1 MKEKINIRLLVS
13 LLIVAFIGSAGWFF
27 LHRFQAKR
35 HVAALLDMATVA
47 EAQGRPDRA
56 ARFVGL
62 YLSLGGGDSAAR
74 IRYADLL
81 EQQAGTAKALHRVM
95 EVREQLL
102 LDQPDNHDIRRR
114 VVSAGLRLRLFDDT
128 LRHVKILHEA
138 FPKDGTI
145 DYQLGLCLQGRGEDE
160 KAAKSYEDAVEHAP
174 NQIEAYDHLARLLHD
189 RLDQPAKADKVM
201 DDLVKKNQSSF
212 QAYLVR
218 ADYRQTFGFALPKV
232 EEDLKEARRLAPD
245 NADVLLASERVARGT
260 GNLEEARVYLKH
272 ATDKH
277 PEDRRVYT
285 AWAVQESAAGHVP
298 EALKW
303 LRLGVKD
310 FPGDPELLFNLASS
324 LIQNG
329 DRAEAQE
336 ILAQMDRLKLLHAEC
351 DFLRARLLMGEEK
364 WAEASLLLEATRPL
378 LANSLDL
385 SVRSQILLAECYG
398 RLGDADRQIAALRQA
413 TITDPKSPLARSAL
427 AAILSKLG
435 RVDEALEQY
444 RRLLDLGQGP
454 AGDWANVAGLEM
466 LRNMKLPPAQQH
478 WEPVEAALKQAEKQS
493 PDGLQVPLLRAE
505 ALRAQG
511 KIADARQLL
520 EITRARFPRQLAPW
534 VALAGLAEPV
544 EAQRLLD
551 IAEKQLAGKDEPPG
565 LTADL
570 LLARMAFLRSE
581 KDLLTVQALEKK
593 AVALKGGPDENARLL
608 NGLAVAYLRLGK
620 DAEATRLLKQ
630 VAELHPQD
638 FQVRLVLFDLA
649 LRAGDLEGMDKAVAE
664 IERLEGPG
672 GAMGNYD
679 RARLLVWRARQ
690 GDKKLIGQARE
701 LLAQV
706 VARRPA
712 WSPAALL
719 QGEMDELEGK
729 PDKALDSY
737 LRAIELGERQPEVI
751 RRVAEFLFQRQRYA
765 EADQVLRK
773 LLDESLVSTDLQKLG
788 AEASLRAL
796 DRERALKLAK
806 QAVPPESKNYR
817 DHLWL
822 GHLLWSVDHKSDAEV
837 ALNKAV
843 ELAGT
848 APDAWIALIQFFT
861 AMGQKKQAEETLNR
875 ASKILTG
882 DQAALGLAQC
892 HEVLGQRDR
901 AVELIGKA
909 AAAQPTNVTVL
920 RSAAEYY
927 FQIGQVS
934 KGVPLVR
941 RILDPKLKADPTDLG
956 WSRRALALALAA
968 AGPYKD
974 FQEALALLSQNEKA
988 TPSNRDDLYA
998 KARVLATRPS
1008 QLERKQAIVVLKAM
1022 SEQQPL
1028 LAPEQFLLA
1037 QLYDADGNEA
1047 SARKAMLSAL
1057 AVEGNNPYYLH
1068 AYARFLLGHK
1078 EAQEARIWTEKL
1090 EQRQPNSFEAA
1101 ALDVQLLAQ
1110 QKLSGEAVKRIH
1122 EYVDGSDSLP
1132 NDPVDRRRRA
1142 AELLD
1147 RLSQRIPEC
1156 KATFIPAA
1164 EELYRQWV
1172 DKSKQPQNVLVLADF
1187 LGRQDRTAEALAV
1200 CERALTTCG
1209 PDLVIATSLR
1219 VLEVVPTDD
1228 PRLGKV
1234 EQWLDA
1240 AILKRTDLNVAL
1252 LTGLL
1257 AQLRE
1262 RQGRFAEAKDLYGKV
1277 IQKDPSNFVAL
1288 NNLAYILALEGDKTG
1303 LALRLVQQAIEI
1315 TGPSG
1320 ATLDTRAM
1328 ASLHLG
1334 KNDLA
1339 VEDLLAALAEAPTP
1353 TRYYHLAVAYQRN
1366 GQRDQALKALNNAK
1380 DLGLQPNSLHPLERA
1395 GCAKMLVELASK

>member
-13 LLIVAFIGSAGWFF
+13 LLIVAVIGSAGWFF

-128 LRHVKILHEA
+128 LRHLKVLHEA

-174 NQIEAYDHLARLLHD
+174 NQIEAYDRLARLYRD

-201 DDLVKKNQSSF
+201 DDLVQKNPSSF

-218 ADYRQTFGFALPKV
+218 ADYRQTFALPKV

-245 NADVLLASERVARGT
+245 NADVLLASERVARGA

-277 PEDRRVYT
+277 PEDKRVYT
-285 AWAVQESAAGHVP
+285 VWAVQESAAGHAP
-298 EALKW
+298 EVLKW

-310 FPGDPELLFNLASS
+310 FPGDPELLFNLTSA

-336 ILAQMDRLKLLHAEC
+336 ILAQMDRLKLMPAEC
-351 DFLRARLLMGEEK
+351 DFLHARLLIAEQE

-398 RLGDADRQIAALRQA
+398 RLGDVDRQIAALRQA
-413 TITDPKSPLARSAL
+413 TIADPKSQLARSAL
-427 AAILSKLG
+427 AAILSEKGGL
-435 RVDEALEQY
+435 DEALEQY
-444 RRLLDLGQGP
+444 RRLMALGQMP
-454 AGDWANVAGLEM
+454 AGDWANVARLEIV
-466 LRNMKLPPAQQH
+466 RNMKLPPAQQH

-511 KIADARQLL
+511 KTDDARQLL
-520 EITRARFPRQLAPW
+520 ETTRGRFPRQLAPW
-534 VALAGLAEPV
+534 VALAGLAEPA

-551 IAEKQLAGKDEPPG
+551 TAEKQLAGKDEPPG

-570 LLARMAFLRSE
+570 LLARLAFLRSE
-581 KDLLTVQALEKK
+581 KDLPTVQALEKK
-593 AVALKGGPDENARLL
+593 AVALKSGPDENARLL
-608 NGLAVAYLRLGK
+608 HGLAVAYLRLGK
-620 DAEATRLLKQ
+620 DAEATHLLKQ
-630 VAELHPQD
+630 VAELHLQD
-638 FQVRLVLFDLA
+638 FQVRLLLFDLA
-649 LRAGDLEGMDKAVAE
+649 LRAGNREGMDQAIAE
-664 IERLEGPG
+664 IERLEVPG

-679 RARLLVWRARQ
+679 RARLFIWRARQ

-729 PDKALDSY
+729 PDKAVDSY
-737 LRAIELGERQPEVI
+737 LRAIELGERKPEVI
-751 RRVAEFLFQRQRYA
+751 RWVAEFLFENKRYA
-765 EADQVLRK
+765 EVDQVLRK

-788 AEASLRAL
+788 AEAALRAG
-796 DRERALKLAK
+796 DRERALNLA
-806 QAVPPESKNYR
+806 QQDVLSKSNDYR
-817 DHLWL
+817 VHLWL
-822 GHLLWSVDHKSDAEV
+822 GHLLWSLGHKSDAEV
-837 ALNKAV
+837 ALNEAV
-843 ELAGT
+843 KLAGT
-848 APDAWIALIQFFT
+848 APDAWIALIQFFK
-861 AMGQKKQAEETLNR
+861 AMGQKTQAEETLNR

-882 DQAALGLAQC
+882 DQAALVGLAQC
-892 HEVLGQRDR
+892 YEVLGHRDR
-901 AVELIGKA
+901 AIELVAEA
-909 AAAQPTNVTVL
+909 AASQTSNANVL

-941 RILDPKLKADPTDLG
+941 RILDPKLKAGPTDLS
-956 WSRRALALALAA
+956 WSRRALALALSA
-968 AGPYKD
+968 AGPDKD
-974 FQEALALLSQNEKA
+974 FQEALGLIEQNEKA
-988 TPSNRDDLYA
+988 KTFNRDDLYA
-998 KARVLATRPS
+998 KARVLATRS
-1008 QLERKQAIVVLKAM
+1008 SERKKAIGVLEDM
-1022 SEQQPL
+1022 GQQQPL

-1037 QLYDADGNEA
+1037 QLYDKDGNES

-1057 AVEGNNPYYLH
+1057 AMEGDNPYYLH
-1068 AYARFLLGHK
+1068 AYARFLLDHK
-1078 EAQEARIWTEKL
+1078 ETQEARIWTEKL

-1101 ALDVQLLAQ
+1101 ALDVQLLAK
-1110 QKLSGEAVKRIH
+1110 QKRSGDAVKRVL
-1122 EYVDGSDSLP
+1122 EYVDRPDSLP

-1147 RLSQRIPEC
+1147 KLSQGSAEGPT
-1156 KATFIPAA
+1156 TFVPAA
-1164 EELYRQWV
+1164 EKLYRQWV
-1172 DKSKQPQNVLVLADF
+1172 DESKQPQNVLVFADF
-1187 LGRQDRTAEALAV
+1187 LGRQDRTTEALAL
-1200 CERALTTCG
+1200 CERALTTCP
-1209 PDLVIATSLR
+1209 PDLAIATGLR
-1219 VLEVVPTDD
+1219 ALESGPTDD
-1228 PRLGKV
+1228 PRLSRV
-1234 EQWLDA
+1234 EQWLNA
-1240 AILKRTDLNVAL
+1240 AIVKRPDLNVS
-1252 LTGLL
+1252 LTVLL

-1262 RQGRFAEAKDLYGKV
+1262 RQGRFADAKDLYGKA
-1277 IQKDPSNFVAL
+1277 IQKDPSNVAAL

-1303 LALRLVQQAIEI
+1303 QALRLVERAIKVA
-1315 TGPSG
+1315 GPLG
-1320 ATLDTRAM
+1320 AVLDTRAT
-1328 ASLHLG
+1328 AYLALG
-1334 KNDLA
+1334 NNDKA
-1339 VEDLLAALAEAPTP
+1339 IEDLRAALDEAPTSAS
-1353 TRYYHLAVAYQRN
+1353 YYHIAVAYQRN
-1366 GQRDQALKALNNAK
+1366 DQRDKALEAMNKAK
-1380 DLGLQPNSLHPLERA
+1380 DLGLQPNRMHLLERA
-1395 GCAKMLVELASK
+1395 SCAKMLVELASK